1 MTSPSLAGPAA
12 TEVGE
17 HDGGGSASERER
29 ELARDRR
36 TFRTALALTLLPLA
50 VSAVAVVA
58 GVGGDYLPTAD
69 HALTEMQ
76 VRDLGRHPVL
86 IGLYSRADWNHPGP
100 LLFYALAPF
109 YWLTAGASIG
119 LALGALAINAASI
132 AGMAAIAY
140 RRGGTALALCVLLGC
155 ALLMRTLGAGFMY
168 DAWNCY
174 VTTLPFGAMIFLAW
188 TMAAGDAWA
197 LPVGAVVASYL
208 AQAHVG
214 FVALALPLL
223 VWGAG
228 WLVVS
233 AWRRAGDGPGD
244 DERRRSVR
252 RAAVT
257 AAGLLVVLW
266 VPPVIDLF
274 VHTPSNAG
282 NIVRWFTSG
291 DEEAHTLAQGW
302 RVMTA
307 QLAVWPEWLA
317 GKRFFAFGSGESRY
331 LASAP
336 LPVLLVPAVIA
347 GVALWRRAQRDSRT
361 LVSTL
366 GLTLVL
372 GILAVARTVGPAF
385 DYRLRWTWVPA
396 MIVVAVTAWAGW
408 LWLADR
414 GERRLFRLLVPGAL
428 VAVVALGVVN
438 TVSGATA
445 GTPQGGDSR
454 ALATLMP
461 QIVAALPEGE
471 GDVVVSDV
479 YANGAWFAR
488 GVVLNLERR
497 GIEARVP
504 PDMARLFGDHRVHR
518 RGDVRAR
525 LVVGQEEG
533 IDALAEQ
540 PDLRLVA
547 RWAAAGWDRMR
558 RLNDEAADLAA
569 DREAGR
575 ISEDEYVD
583 RAGEI
588 HRQRAGDDGATVY
601 SVAVFLDEG

>member
-1 MTSPSLAGPAA
+1 VQSPSLARPAA

-17 HDGGGSASERER
+17 DGGGGSPGERES

-36 TFRTALALTLLPLA
+36 IFRTALALTLLPLA
-50 VSAVAVVA
+50 VSAVALVV
-58 GVGGDYLPTAD
+58 GVRGDYLPTAD

-109 YWLTAGASIG
+109 YWLTGGASIG
-119 LALGALAINAASI
+119 MALGALAINGGSV
-132 AGMAAIAY
+132 AGTAAIAR
-140 RRGGTALALCVLLGC
+140 RRGGTPLAVCVLLGC
-155 ALLMRTLGAGFMY
+155 ALLMRTLGAGFVY

-174 VTTLPFGAMIFLAW
+174 VTTLPFGLMIFLAW
-188 TMAAGDAWA
+188 AMAAGDAWA

-223 VWGAG
+223 AWGAG

-233 AWRRAGDGPGD
+233 VWRRARD
-244 DERRRSVR
+244 DERRRKVT
-252 RAAVT
+252 RAALA

-266 VPPVIDLF
+266 VPPVVDLF
-274 VHTPSNAG
+274 VNAPSNAG

-302 RVMTA
+302 RVVTA

-317 GKRFFAFGSGESRY
+317 GKRSFAFGTGESRY

-336 LPVLLVPAVIA
+336 LPVLLVPAAVA
-347 GVALWRRAQRDSRT
+347 GAALWRRAQRDSRT
-361 LVSTL
+361 LVLTL

-396 MIVVAVTAWAGW
+396 MIVVAVTAWAA
-408 LWLADR
+408 WLALVDR
-414 GERRLFRLLVPGAL
+414 GARPARGLVPLAAAAL
-428 VAVVALGVVN
+428 AVLGGVN
-438 TVSGATA
+438 TVSAGTA

-461 QIVAALPEGE
+461 QIMDALPEGE
-471 GDVVVSDV
+471 GEVVVSDV
-479 YANGAWFAR
+479 FANGAWFAR
-488 GVVLNLERR
+488 GIVLNLERR
-497 GIEARVP
+497 GIDARVP
-504 PDMARLFGDHRVHR
+504 PDLARLFGDHRVHR
-518 RGDVRAR
+518 GGPVRAR
-525 LVVGQEEG
+525 LVVGQEEAIEPIADEPG
-533 IDALAEQ
+533 M
-540 PDLRLVA
+540 RLVA
-547 RWAAAGWDRMR
+547 RWAAAGWERMR
-558 RLNDEAADLAA
+558 RLNDEAAEVDA
-569 DREAGR
+569 DRDAGR
-575 ISEDEYVD
+575 ISEDEFVD
-583 RAGEI
+583 RAGQI
-588 HRQRAGDDGATVY
+588 HDERAGDDGATVY
-601 SVAVFLDEG
+601 GVAVFLDER